1 MSHQVDLDTPLMPK
15 AKAVWLIENTAL
27 SFGQIGAF
35 CGMHSV
41 EVQALADEDIGRG
54 MVGRSPLD
62 DGELTQEE
70 IDRCQGDV
78 EAVLRIN
85 RKANSSLRSRSKGP
99 RYTPVAKRGDKPNA
113 IAFLVK
119 NHTELTDA
127 QICKLVGTTKPTIKS
142 IREKTH
148 ASMST
153 LKPNSPADLG
163 LCTYVELDEAINK
176 ALIAKGIDPA
186 KRKEEQD
193 AEKAAT
199 LSESTPSSEQHSS
212 GFDFSAFMS
221 TSASSNQDS

>member
-1 MSHQVDLDTPLMPK
+1 MSNQVDLDTPLMPK

-27 SFGQIGAF
+27 SFTQIGAF

-54 MVGRSPLD
+54 MVGRSPIED
-62 DGELTQEE
+62 SELTQEE
-70 IDRCQGDV
+70 IDRCQADANA
-78 EAVLRIN
+78 ELRIN

-119 NHTELTDA
+119 HHDELTDA

-176 ALIAKGIDPA
+176 ALRAKGIDPEA
-186 KRKEEQD
+186 RKKEQD
-193 AEKAAT
+193 AEKAAA
-199 LSESTPSSEQHSS
+199 LSEDKSTEQHSS